1 MVERTVEAG
10 SSLPQVDN
18 LWGCLVWIFTKE
30 GTIDL
35 NDDLRS
41 KVKSL
46 YEQFK
51 EKSQID
57 QVKMM

>member
-1 MVERTVEAG
+1 MVERTAEAG
-10 SSLPQVDN
+10 SPLPQVDN

-35 NDDLRS
+35 NEDLRIE
-41 KVKSL
+41 VMSL

-57 QVKMM
+57 QVKIL